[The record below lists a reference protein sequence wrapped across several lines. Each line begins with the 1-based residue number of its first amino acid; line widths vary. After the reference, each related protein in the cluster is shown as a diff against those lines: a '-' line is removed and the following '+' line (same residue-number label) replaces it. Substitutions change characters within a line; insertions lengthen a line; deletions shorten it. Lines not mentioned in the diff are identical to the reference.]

1 MPNPRNFGNGQS
13 AFWRK
18 TLVWRTALDSLE
30 KLLVR
35 LANVDRAEALLWL
48 DNLDRYGHL
57 VIDWATTD
65 RGNPRW
71 HKLLHDTSML
81 AHNLAQR
88 GARAEVEAEKAS
100 G

>member
-1 MPNPRNFGNGQS
+1 VVNPRDFGGGQS
-13 AFWRK
+13 AIWRK
-18 TLVWRTALDSLE
+18 TLVWRRELRE
-30 KLLVR
+30 
-35 LANVDRAEALLWL
+35 
-48 DNLDRYGHL
+48 YGQMMTEL
-57 VIDWATTD
+57 ATTD